1 MPTEETWI
9 RVVLQSIFL
18 FCMLWIMI
26 ESIIGLRLKC
36 RQLCTY
42 RLNEFSLHDFVQYI
56 LLFLGTVILV
66 QGGTL
71 FWSPGYS
78 YGDNF

>member
-1 MPTEETWI
+1 
-9 RVVLQSIFL
+9 
-18 FCMLWIMI
+18 MLWIMI

-78 YGDNF
+78 YDDNF